1 MISIYNR
8 FNDIVVRAFSK
19 DTKFIKSLDNAC
31 RHFVNNNPI
40 ATPKPRSPC
49 RTPELLARYADGFL
63 KSNSKDN
70 EMNADNLMIVFK
82 FIAERDS
89 FEEHYRRLLA
99 KRLVNG
105 TSKSEEMEESVIHRL
120 QEENSI
126 EYTSKM
132 TKMFTDIKASDDL
145 KIKFKDGMN
154 VLFDFS
160 PMVLARSTWPF
171 HSSQD
176 YNDLKLAPELKVTI
190 DSFKAMYL
198 QQGKGKQIEWL
209 WNHGRAEL
217 KAHLTKGK
225 GGKPFNF
232 IVSQIQLMVLLA
244 YNYSKTYTLDDL
256 VKIVGIKKELLQ
268 NHVTPFVKYKLLK
281 EEGDQ
286 LVIVDHYPSK
296 KNKVSF
302 IGAITK
308 TKEEDVE
315 EITKEV
321 QQSRTIFLE
330 ASIVR
335 IMKLKKLMAPNNLL
349 NEVVVQAGNR
359 FNAKNIDVKRAIDS
373 LIDKEYLKRN
383 GDDYE
388 YIS

>member
-1 MISIYNR
+1 
-8 FNDIVVRAFSK
+8 
-19 DTKFIKSLDNAC
+19 
-31 RHFVNNNPI
+31 
-40 ATPKPRSPC
+40 
-49 RTPELLARYADGFL
+49 
-63 KSNSKDN
+63 
-70 EMNADNLMIVFK
+70 
-82 FIAERDS
+82 
-89 FEEHYRRLLA
+89 
-99 KRLVNG
+99 
-105 TSKSEEMEESVIHRL
+105 MEESVIHRL

>member
-1 MISIYNR
+1 
-8 FNDIVVRAFSK
+8 
-19 DTKFIKSLDNAC
+19 
-31 RHFVNNNPI
+31 
-40 ATPKPRSPC
+40 
-49 RTPELLARYADGFL
+49 
-63 KSNSKDN
+63 
-70 EMNADNLMIVFK
+70 MNADNLMIVFK

-256 VKIVGIKKELLQ
+256 VKIVGIG
-268 NHVTPFVKYKLLK
+268 F
-281 EEGDQ
+281 
-286 LVIVDHYPSK
+286 
-296 KNKVSF
+296 
-302 IGAITK
+302 
-308 TKEEDVE
+308 
-315 EITKEV
+315 
-321 QQSRTIFLE
+321 
-330 ASIVR
+330 
-335 IMKLKKLMAPNNLL
+335 
-349 NEVVVQAGNR
+349 
-359 FNAKNIDVKRAIDS
+359 
-373 LIDKEYLKRN
+373 
-383 GDDYE
+383 
-388 YIS
+388 